1 MTSIVGVALFAV
13 GFLVCA
19 TAAPWAS
26 SVPRCARECPAA
38 GSQKLFYAPEKTYTY
53 LYTGRSEIHVKDV
66 EGGVSQMEWTSLVDL
81 TWLTPCDMAISF
93 KNPTFGGATGTS
105 ENRFL
110 ARYPMVVAMVDG
122 RVQHVCSHPDD
133 DTWSI
138 NLKKGI
144 ASALQNTL
152 PSNSSVNTGLNF
164 TETDVAGK
172 CPTLYKVDNQGE
184 KIFVEKK
191 KNHQFC
197 QERFPSQD
205 ETPASW
211 IKAPLPVL
219 KSWSTCKQEITKGIY
234 TFITCEDKNI
244 IKPAI
249 GSYKYIDAKQESK
262 LQLQSESTST
272 PPALSTLS
280 GTMVRR
286 SLRFDHETL
295 KKDPSKV
302 PKLEQALRQVC
313 DKTKDTAEKD
323 AASLVDRTIDLMKHV
338 PESAVEQM
346 LQKIESGEIC
356 SEKQNIESL
365 FLDLLAYVQEANVVK
380 LMVKEIVSG
389 HTTGGRAALYTAALY
404 FTPRPS
410 LQAIEAVKPLFEQT
424 KRFPMASLA
433 AASMVNTYCKHHPHC
448 QQEAPVRQAAE
459 TLSHKIQEHCSS
471 HGSLETQKICLALL
485 KSLGNMGVMT
495 SEVART
501 VINIIE
507 KKEVKLVIRETAAQ
521 AFRNA
526 KCERELT
533 RQLFRIV
540 LDPKVQTE
548 VRINSY
554 LVAVRCAKEAD
565 LRTVCEKISREEST
579 QARGFILS
587 HLLNLQ
593 ESSAPHKE
601 NLRYILSG
609 ISVPSNFSA
618 DIRKYSRNIDLSYY
632 SPSFGVGAGLE
643 SDVIYGTR
651 SFIPRSVRLNLTST
665 FGATPVN
672 FGEFGCR
679 FEGLESIIENHF
691 GPEGYFQKTSVGQII
706 RDAMNYAEERGA
718 GILDHVLNNIREKR
732 RINLSSVPDFI
743 KQMYGLSESPE
754 VRADFFAR
762 FSGQEVAYGSLTK
775 GFFEGFRANGIIDK
789 FFSAIEEALHEMAE
803 VNFQTARALQM
814 ALDYSLPTIQG
825 LPLRMKLNGTAVV
838 GLKMES
844 RLNSLESSS
853 PSLLKVKPSLS
864 GQVNGFIGF
873 DSFIASCGVRSVNH
887 IASNNGISL
896 NIKGGARFE
905 IELDI
910 PEKMDIIDIR
920 SENYLMKAVEG
931 QGEARISPS
940 GVRLSEVQ
948 HRNCFPSLEHQLG
961 LKVCYDLRFPDIF
974 RSQGLPLGQLLTV
987 KVMGEKSEPSMKGWK
1002 LTGNVQNGSEMKE
1015 VKIQMEAAESS
1026 FPRTAEVHVTSFVD
1040 QGLKT
1045 ISASVSSHTSGGYK
1059 VELKTKHEESEKL
1072 LEVDVYSG
1080 RSHSFSPETQ
1090 VLEVKLSAKNNGHT
1104 TKVQI
1109 LTKTQNSLKA
1119 FIDHHFE
1126 VQGDMAY
1133 MESTGL
1139 PYPRRLEKFYLQTAI
1154 SDIKMVSSVEKESD
1168 EEWATVLKV
1177 GSRNAEKFSF
1187 MANHHI
1193 EGTWEEGM
1201 SIKTAVNTVMGSTQ
1215 FKAAF
1220 DIYNTHEKRGTALQI
1235 LSPQET
1241 SKIVELE
1248 AVMLRSGQSYS
1259 VKFQLDIPRHM
1270 RPLKFEIKL
1279 EGQGSGRYHI
1289 QTALRHG
1296 GQTLVEGDGTSTAE
1310 FGPIREQ
1317 FEIDLRVVTL
1327 VSEPH
1332 RISFACIRERNK
1344 KELSFEVKDQEQ
1356 PLIGLQWELSSEGE
1370 RETKAHFTFLLPSLM
1385 VNKVDAIISHENIQ
1399 VSFNSLVSPKNS
1411 PRRVKGF
1418 ANIDFENKRAKADV
1432 LWNADQDPNEKLSI
1446 EGTVL
1451 GGQLLSPQF
1460 TVRGSWT
1467 FIGST
1472 YHYKTEIHNSDATS
1486 WLFGKKDIKVEILNP
1501 SQKALELETN
1511 IDIQKQSSGA
1521 KLSLELQYKNP
1532 ESKEFKVNS
1541 DVSVESLGR
1550 PFNFKLNSKTEF
1562 IWPEER
1568 HSAIV
1573 LEGKYEHLH
1582 NQREIFVKA
1591 EISRPSLNKPQQT
1604 SFTLSH
1610 QPSSYMAKWMI
1621 DVTSPAEGAHYDL
1634 QLSSEGG
1641 IQSLKI
1647 GFDLREVVALL
1658 KAAHQLIGVGSS
1670 PSETMGSA
1678 KYLIMYERTEPAY
1691 HKFLIQSPF
1700 THMEGEAKYSPS
1712 EYRVTLHPERHRNDK
1727 RYELTVTSSLQPVP
1741 WGREVKYKG
1750 RILYPLL
1757 ERERRAEFA
1766 YTHSEGKIRGTL
1778 DLDIFPRSED
1788 KITGTLESTE
1798 TARNSWRVEAKL
1810 SGNALKSNPRIVVSA
1825 SYASHTV
1832 GFDLV
1837 FEKTASARPSLSVSA
1852 KYDRSFGR
1860 NAAVAFTVKTEAS
1873 PLVDISGSVKPQQ
1886 EPSCNGV
1893 GMSAVAQISTVGRY
1907 DVFSKLCKPGFAK
1920 VTMKREGSDKATVAR
1935 LGLQAMKD
1943 LEFSISEKNERLQE
1957 EKYIA
1962 MTRVSLAAPTL
1973 VNIEFNWNSE
1983 KTSALMNAASEKWRR
1998 ESSGIW
2004 SWTEN
2009 MGREIVAVSGSDK
2022 PSAHMARLWREAKE
2036 ECQRIYIDLVNYN
2049 IIPSWID
2056 IPTIQ
2061 GVIGGYRMLWSQVDA
2076 IKNKMNNVAIR
2087 TIQSLRS
2094 RSSSPIEAVD
2104 GVVIGTARWMK
2115 TGGIP
2120 EEIRHLA
2127 EKIKNSRLW
2136 NDIKT
2141 FFDHLGDMFGEQKET
2156 FIEVLKKYM
2165 DTLKEDLERIR
2176 CDIFSN
2182 NIRVQE
2188 IVDWIISDLR
2198 FEKLVIKGMDR
2209 VINKV
2214 VQSSLLSS
2222 TEIRGDHMEV
2232 QIPLRQPVSSLTQAW
2247 RYALVNPVPVPEN
2260 VIRLFETLTLQPVE
2274 NLLWSYYNF
2283 LPQCFSDLLPPY
2295 NSTAVLVDGSDIL
2308 TFDGAVLQAPQSP
2321 CRVVLAT
2328 YESMLLTMEY
2338 PGFSRVPQIHFA
2350 SSGSQIFVTPD
2361 HKVMINGNEV
2371 TSPEASIG
2379 HIMVK
2384 RSPEEIKLTAQTMV
2398 VQIYPQNNVITAEA
2412 SGWMFGRVAGL
2423 FGTYDG
2429 EMGNDRATAMATEA
2443 SSFHELVH
2451 SSWQEDKKCPTP
2463 TVTPVSETPITPFRS
2478 LQCETLLGVRSRC
2491 NPVVRPE
2498 PFIKMCL
2505 ASRNAC
2511 DVARAYHSV
2520 CSNKG
2525 VKDVLPLT
2533 C

>member
-1 MTSIVGVALFAV
+1 
-13 GFLVCA
+13 
-19 TAAPWAS
+19 
-26 SVPRCARECPAA
+26 
-38 GSQKLFYAPEKTYTY
+38 
-53 LYTGRSEIHVKDV
+53 
-66 EGGVSQMEWTSLVDL
+66 MEWTSQVDL

-93 KNPTFGGATGTS
+93 KNPTFGGATGTPES
-105 ENRFL
+105 RFL
-110 ARYPMVVAMVDG
+110 TRYPMVVAMVDG
-122 RVQHVCSHPDD
+122 RVQHVCSHPHD

-138 NLKKGI
+138 NLKKGV
-144 ASALQNTL
+144 ASAFQNTL

-191 KNHQFC
+191 KNYQFC

-205 ETPASW
+205 ETPAFW

-234 TFITCEDKNI
+234 TFIACEDRNI

-249 GSYKYIDAKQESK
+249 GSYKYIDTKQESK

-272 PPALSTLS
+272 PPTLSTLS
-280 GTMVRR
+280 GCMVRR

-302 PKLEQALRQVC
+302 PKLEQALRQLC
-313 DKTKDTAEKD
+313 DKTKHAAEKD
-323 AASLVDRTIDLMKHV
+323 AASWVDRTIDLMKHV

-346 LQKIESGEIC
+346 LQKIKSGEIC

-389 HTTGGRAALYTAALY
+389 QSTGGRAALYTAALY

-433 AASMVNTYCKHHPHC
+433 AASMVNTYCRHHPHC
-448 QQEAPVRQAAE
+448 QEEVPVRQAAE
-459 TLSHKIQEHCSS
+459 TLSHKIQEQCSS
-471 HGSLETQKICLALL
+471 RGTLETEKACLALL

-507 KKEVKLVIRETAAQ
+507 NKEVKLVIRETAAQ

-548 VRINSY
+548 VRIHSY

-565 LRTVCEKISREEST
+565 LRIVCEQISREEST
-579 QARGFILS
+579 QVRGFILS

-609 ISVPSNFSA
+609 ISVPTNFSA
-618 DIRKYSRNIDLSYY
+618 DIRKYSRNIDFSYY
-632 SPSFGVGAGLE
+632 APSFGVGAGLE
-643 SDVIYGTR
+643 SDVIFGTR

-672 FGEFGCR
+672 FGEFGGR
-679 FEGLESIIENHF
+679 FEGLESIIESHF
-691 GPEGYFQKTSVGQII
+691 GPEGYFQKTSMGQII

-718 GILDHVLNNIREKR
+718 GILNHVLNNIRVKR
-732 RINLSSVPDFI
+732 SFDLSSIPDLI
-743 KQMYGLSESPE
+743 KQMYGLSANPE

-762 FSGQEVAYGSLTK
+762 FNGQEIAYGSLTE
-775 GFFEGFRANGIIDK
+775 GFFEGLRANGIIDK
-789 FFSAIEEALHEMAE
+789 FFSTIEEALNDMAE
-803 VNFQTARALQM
+803 VNFHTARTLQM

-838 GLKMES
+838 GLQMES
-844 RLNSLESSS
+844 RLNALGSSS
-853 PSLLKVKPSLS
+853 PSILKVKPSLS

-887 IASNNGISL
+887 IASNNGIFL
-896 NIKGGARFE
+896 NMKGGERFE

-910 PEKMDIIDIR
+910 PEKMDVIDIK
-920 SENYLMKAVEG
+920 SENYLMKAVKG
-931 QGEARISPS
+931 QGETRISPP
-940 GVRLSEVQ
+940 GVKLSEVHHQ
-948 HRNCFPSLEHQLG
+948 NCFQSLEHQLG
-961 LKVCYDLRFPDIF
+961 VKVCYELKFPDLL
-974 RSQGLPLGQLLTV
+974 RSHGLPLGQLLAV
-987 KVMGEKSEPSMKGWK
+987 KLTGEKSEPSMKGWR
-1002 LTGNVQNGSEMKE
+1002 LTGNVQNRPERKE
-1015 VKIQMEAAESS
+1015 VKMQMEAAASS
-1026 FPRTAEVHVTSFVD
+1026 FPRTAEVHFTSFVD
-1040 QGLKT
+1040 RGLRK
-1045 ISASVSSHTSGGYK
+1045 IGASVSSHTSGGYK

-1072 LEVDVYSG
+1072 LEVNVYSG
-1080 RSHSFSPETQ
+1080 RSQSFSSETQ
-1090 VLEVKLSAKNNGHT
+1090 VLEVKISAKNNGHA

-1119 FIDHHFE
+1119 FIDHHLE
-1126 VQGDMAY
+1126 VQGDMAF

-1139 PYPRRLEKFYLQTAI
+1139 PYPQRLEKFYLQTAI
-1154 SDIKMVSSVEKESD
+1154 SDFRIASSVEKESD

-1187 MANHHI
+1187 MANHHL
-1193 EGTWEEGM
+1193 EGTWQEGM
-1201 SIKTAVNTVMGSTQ
+1201 SIKTTVNTVVGSAQ

-1220 DIYNTHEKRGTALQI
+1220 DIYNTREKRGTALHI

-1241 SKIVELE
+1241 SKMVELE
-1248 AVMLRSGQSYS
+1248 AVMLRSGQSDT

-1270 RPLKFEIKL
+1270 RPFKFESKL

-1289 QTALRHG
+1289 QTALSHG
-1296 GQTLVEGDGTSTAE
+1296 SQILAEGDGILTAE
-1310 FGPIREQ
+1310 FGPDRKQ
-1317 FEIDLRVVTL
+1317 FEIDLRTVTL
-1327 VSEPH
+1327 VSELH
-1332 RISFACIRERNK
+1332 RISFSCIRERNK
-1344 KELSFEVKDQEQ
+1344 KVLSLEVKDQEQ
-1356 PLIGLQWELSSEGE
+1356 PLIGLNWELSSESE
-1370 RETKAHFTFLLPSLM
+1370 RATEAHFTFLLPSLI
-1385 VNKVDAIISHENIQ
+1385 VDKIDAIISHENIQ

-1418 ANIDFENKRAKADV
+1418 ANIDFESKSAMADV
-1432 LWNADQDPNEKLSI
+1432 LWNADQDPNEKLSV

-1451 GGQLLSPQF
+1451 GEQALSPQLT

-1467 FIGST
+1467 FFGST
-1472 YHYKTEIHNSDATS
+1472 YHYKTEIRNSDATS
-1486 WLFGKKDIKVEILNP
+1486 WLFGKKDLKIEILNP
-1501 SQKALELETN
+1501 SQQALELQTN
-1511 IDIQKQSSGA
+1511 IDVQKQSSGA
-1521 KLSLELQYKNP
+1521 NLSLELQYKNP
-1532 ESKEFKVNS
+1532 ESKAFKVNS

-1562 IWPEER
+1562 IWPEGR
-1568 HSAIV
+1568 HSATV

-1582 NQREIFVKA
+1582 NQREIFVKV
-1591 EISRPSLNKPQQT
+1591 EISRPSLSKPQQT

-1610 QPSSYMAKWMI
+1610 QPSSYMAKWVN
-1621 DVTSPAEGAHYDL
+1621 DVTSPAEGAQYDL
-1634 QLSSEGG
+1634 KLSSEGG
-1641 IQSLKI
+1641 IQSFKV

-1658 KAAHQLIGVGSS
+1658 KAVHQLVGVGSG

-1678 KYLIMYERTEPAY
+1678 KYLITYKRTEPAY
-1691 HKFLIQSPF
+1691 HKFVIQSPF
-1700 THMEGEAKYSPS
+1700 THMEGEAQDS
-1712 EYRVTLHPERHRNDK
+1712 LHHPERHRSDK
-1727 RYELTVTSSLQPVP
+1727 RYELGVPSSLHPGP
-1741 WGREVKYKG
+1741 WEREVKYKG
-1750 RILYPLL
+1750 QILYPLL
-1757 ERERRAEFA
+1757 ERERRAKFA
-1766 YTHSEGKIRGTL
+1766 YTHGEGKINGTL

-1788 KITGTLESTE
+1788 KIIGTIESTK
-1798 TARNSWRVEAKL
+1798 TARNSWKVETKL
-1810 SGNALKSNPRIVVSA
+1810 SGNALKINPRIVVSA

-1832 GFDLV
+1832 GFDLEL
-1837 FEKTASARPSLSVSA
+1837 EKTASSRPSLFVSV

-1860 NAAVAFTVKTEAS
+1860 NAAVAFTVRTEAG

-1886 EPSCNGV
+1886 EPSCNGL
-1893 GMSAVAQISTVGRY
+1893 GISAVAQITTVGRY
-1907 DVFSKLCKPGFAK
+1907 DIFSKLCKPGFVK
-1920 VTMKREGSDKATVAR
+1920 VTIKREGSDKAIVAR

-1943 LEFSISEKNERLQE
+1943 LEFSISENNKRLQE
-1957 EKYIA
+1957 ERYIA
-1962 MTRVSLAAPTL
+1962 MTRVGLAAPTL
-1973 VNIEFNWNSE
+1973 VNIEFDWNYE
-1983 KTSALMNAASEKWRR
+1983 KISALMNAASEKWRR
-1998 ESSGIW
+1998 ESPGILF
-2004 SWTEN
+2004 WTEN
-2009 MGREIVAVSGSDK
+2009 VGREILAVSGSDES
-2022 PSAHMARLWREAKE
+2022 SAHVARLWQQAKE
-2036 ECQRIYIDLVNYN
+2036 ECQQIYSDLVNYN
-2049 IIPSWID
+2049 IIPSWIN
-2056 IPTIQ
+2056 IPTIR
-2061 GVIGGYRMLWSQVDA
+2061 GVIGGYRMLWSQVDG
-2076 IKNKMNNVAIR
+2076 IKKKINSIAKN

-2094 RSSSPIEAVD
+2094 QSSSLTEAVD

-2115 TGGIP
+2115 TGGMP
-2120 EEIRHLA
+2120 EEIRPLA
-2127 EKIKNSRLW
+2127 EKIKGTPLW
-2136 NDIKT
+2136 NDVKT
-2141 FFDHLGDMFGEQKET
+2141 FFDHLEDMFGEQKEA
-2156 FIEVLKKYM
+2156 FKEVLRKYM

-2176 CDIFSN
+2176 SDIFSN
-2182 NIRVQE
+2182 NIRVRE
-2188 IVDWIISDLR
+2188 IADWIINDLKLG
-2198 FEKLVIKGMDR
+2198 KLVIKGLDR

-2232 QIPLRQPVSSLTQAW
+2232 QIPLRQPVNSLAQAW

-2260 VIRLFETLTLQPVE
+2260 VIRFFETLTLQPVE

-2283 LPQCFSDLLPPY
+2283 LPQRFSDLLPPY
-2295 NSTAVLVDGSDIL
+2295 KGTAVLVDGSDIL
-2308 TFDGAVLQAPQSP
+2308 TFDGAVLHAPQSP
-2321 CRVVLAT
+2321 CRAVLAAH
-2328 YESMLLTMEY
+2328 ESMLLTMEY
-2338 PGFSRVPQIHFA
+2338 LGHSRVPQIHFA
-2350 SSGSQIFVTPD
+2350 FYGSQILVTPD

-2371 TSPEASIG
+2371 TSPEGSIG
-2379 HIMVK
+2379 RIKVK
-2384 RSPEEIKLTAQTMV
+2384 RSHEEIKLMAPTMV
-2398 VQIYPQNNVITAEA
+2398 VQIYPKNNVITAEA

-2429 EMGNDRATAMATEA
+2429 EMGNDRAVTMATEA
-2443 SSFHELVH
+2443 SSFHELV

-2463 TVTPVSETPITPFRS
+2463 TVTPLSETPVPPFRS

-2491 NPVVRPE
+2491 NAVVRPE
-2498 PFIKMCL
+2498 PFIKICL

-2525 VKDVLPLT
+2525 VKDVLPLA

>member
-1 MTSIVGVALFAV
+1 MTTLSSL
-13 GFLVCA
+13 LVIGLLA
-19 TAAPWAS
+19 TASAAPWSAD
-26 SVPRCARECPAA
+26 VPNCANECPIA
-38 GSQKLFYAPEKTYTY
+38 GSQKLHYAPGNTYSY
-53 LYTGRSEIHVKDV
+53 SYTGRSELHMKDV
-66 EGGVSQMEWTSLVDL
+66 EGGVSQMEWTSQVDV
-81 TWLTPCDMAISF
+81 TWVNPCDMAITF
-93 KNPTFGGATGTS
+93 KNPSFGGASGTPEAS
-105 ENRFL
+105 FL
-110 ARYPMVVAMVDG
+110 TRYPMVVAIVDG
-122 RVQHVCSHPDD
+122 RVSHVCSHPDD

-138 NLKKGI
+138 NLKKGV
-144 ASALQNTL
+144 ASAFQNSL

-164 TETDVAGK
+164 TETDVTGQG
-172 CPTLYKVDNQGE
+172 PTLYKVRNEGE
-184 KIFVEKK
+184 KVIVEKK
-191 KNHQFC
+191 RNHRFL
-197 QERFPSQD
+197 QERFPTQS
-205 ETPASW
+205 ETPMSW
-211 IKAPLPVL
+211 IKAPLPVQES
-219 KSWSTCKQEITKGIY
+219 KCKCRQEITRGIY
-234 TFITCEDKNI
+234 TSIVCEDRNV

-249 GSYKYIDAKQESK
+249 GSYKYIEAKQESK
-262 LQLQSESTST
+262 LQFQSES
-272 PPALSTLS
+272 PNAPQALSTLK
-280 GTMVRR
+280 GHLVHR
-286 SLRFDHETL
+286 SLLFDHETL
-295 KKDPSKV
+295 KKDPRLV
-302 PKLEQALRQVC
+302 PQLEQALKQVC
-313 DKTKDTAEKD
+313 EKTKHVVEKD
-323 AASLVDRTIDLMKHV
+323 AALWVDKAVHLMRRV
-338 PESAVEQM
+338 PEQAIEEM
-346 LQKIESGEIC
+346 LQKVKGGEIC
-356 SEKQNIESL
+356 SEKQKMESL
-365 FLDLLAYVQEANVVK
+365 FLDILAYVQEASTVK
-380 LMVKEIVSG
+380 LMVREMTSG
-389 HTTGGRAALYTAALY
+389 QTSGGRAALYTAALY

-410 LQAIEAVKPLFEQT
+410 LHAVEAVKPLLEQCEQ
-424 KRFPMASLA
+424 FPMACLA
-433 AASMVNTYCKHHPHC
+433 GATMIHTYCRHHSHC
-448 QQEAPVRQAAE
+448 QLESPVRQAAE
-459 TLSHKIQEHCSS
+459 TLSRKVQENCSS
-471 HGSLETQKICLALL
+471 RGSEETEKACLTSL
-485 KSLGNMGVMT
+485 KSLGNMGVVN
-495 SEVART
+495 SEVARN
-501 VINIIE
+501 VISIIE
-507 KKEVKLVIRETAAQ
+507 KRELENVVRVAAAQ

-526 KCERELT
+526 KCEHEPT
-533 RQLFRIV
+533 KQLVRIA
-540 LDPKVQTE
+540 LDPKKKTE
-548 VRINSY
+548 IRIASY
-554 LVAVRCAKEAD
+554 LAAIRCAGNED
-565 LRTVCEKISREEST
+565 LTKISEKISREENT
-579 QARGFILS
+579 QVRGFILS
-587 HLLNLQ
+587 HLWNLQ

-601 NLRYILSG
+601 RLRYILSG
-609 ISVPSNFSA
+609 ISVPSNFSL

-632 SPSFGVGAGLE
+632 APSFGIGAGVE
-643 SDVIYGTR
+643 SNIVYATR
-651 SFIPRSVRLNLTST
+651 SFIPRSVKVNITSAL
-665 FGATPVN
+665 GATPVN
-672 FGEFGCR
+672 LGEFGVR
-679 FEGLESIIENHF
+679 VEGLEPIIEKLF
-691 GPEGYFQKTSVGQII
+691 GPEGYFQKSSIRQIF
-706 RDAMNYAEERGA
+706 RDAAEYAEEKGA
-718 GILDHVLNNIREKR
+718 NILEHLKETFRER
-732 RINLSSVPDFI
+732 RSVDLSTISHFFSQV
-743 KQMYGLSESPE
+743 YGEHSMTRP
-754 VRADFFAR
+754 RADFFAR
-762 FSGQEVAYGSLTK
+762 FSGQEIAYGSLTK
-775 GFFEGFRANGIIDK
+775 KMFEGVNVDGLIDK
-789 FFSAIEEALHEMAE
+789 VFNLIEEALHKMTD
-803 VNFQTARALQM
+803 VNANSARVLQV
-814 ALDYSLPTIQG
+814 DFDHYLPTIQG
-825 LPLRMKLNGTAVV
+825 LPLRLKLNGTAVV

-844 RLNSLESSS
+844 RLNSLGSSS
-853 PSLLKVKPSLS
+853 PSILKVKPSLS
-864 GQVNGFIGF
+864 GKVNGFIGF
-873 DSFIASCGVRSVNH
+873 DSFMAKCGVRSVNR
-887 IASNNGISL
+887 IASKNGISL
-896 NIKGGARFE
+896 NIKGGERFE
-905 IELDI
+905 VELDI
-910 PEKMDIIDIR
+910 PEKMDVIDIK
-920 SENYLMKAVEG
+920 SENYLMKAVKG
-931 QGEARISPS
+931 QGETRISPP

-948 HRNCFPSLEHQLG
+948 HQNCFQSLENQLG

-974 RSQGLPLGQLLTV
+974 RSHGLPLGQLLTV
-987 KVMGEKSEPSMKGWK
+987 KLTGEKSEPSMKGWK

-1154 SDIKMVSSVEKESD
+1154 SDIKIVSSVEKESD

-1201 SIKTAVNTVMGSTQ
+1201 SIKTTVNTVMGSAQ

-1248 AVMLRSGQSYS
+1248 AVMLRSGQSYN

-1591 EISRPSLNKPQQT
+1591 EISRPSLSKPQQT

-2022 PSAHMARLWREAKE
+2022 PSAHVARLWREAKE
-2036 ECQRIYIDLVNYN
+2036 ECQRIYSDLVNYN

-2283 LPQCFSDLLPPY
+2283 LPQHFSDLLPPY

-2321 CRVVLAT
+2321 CRVVLAA